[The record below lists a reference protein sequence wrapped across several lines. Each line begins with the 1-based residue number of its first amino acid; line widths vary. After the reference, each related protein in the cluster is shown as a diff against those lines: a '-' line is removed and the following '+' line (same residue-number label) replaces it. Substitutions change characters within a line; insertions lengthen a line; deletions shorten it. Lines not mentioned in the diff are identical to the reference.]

1 MLSTLLNQRPRRW
14 PRDCSYLTRFPLS
27 QTGSVSV
34 GKYTTIASRFAPKPE
49 SSAFQ
54 ERVDQ
59 AKNDIKASSQVDL
72 AIQLLAVRQEK
83 DDAKDT
89 LSEITTRLVAIE
101 QYLADAFEQ
110 VGVTSIKLDTGE
122 SISTQIKP
130 WARVEDKRAFRAWC
144 IDHGYEESLAL
155 PWQTTN
161 SLVSDRLVE
170 GLPEPDGITTFKQTT
185 VVVRKGKG

>member
-1 MLSTLLNQRPRRW
+1 M
-14 PRDCSYLTRFPLS
+14 
-27 QTGSVSV
+27 
-34 GKYTTIASRFAPKPE
+34 GKYSSIASTFLPKPE
-49 SSAFQ
+49 LSAFQ
-54 ERVDQ
+54 DRVDKAKTQIQ
-59 AKNDIKASSQVDL
+59 ATSQVDL
-72 AIQLLAVRQEK
+72 AHQLLEVRAEK
-83 DDAKDT
+83 AAAKEK
-89 LSEITTRLVAIE
+89 LSDINVRLVALE

-144 IDHGYEESLAL
+144 VENGYEESLTL

-161 SLVSDRLVE
+161 SLVSDRLVD

-185 VVVRKGKG
+185 VVVRKVKNNA